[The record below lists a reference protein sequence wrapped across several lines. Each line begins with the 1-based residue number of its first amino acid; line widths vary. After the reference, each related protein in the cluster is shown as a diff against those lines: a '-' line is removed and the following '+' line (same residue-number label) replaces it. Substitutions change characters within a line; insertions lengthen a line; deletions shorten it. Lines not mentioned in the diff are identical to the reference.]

1 MCCKPK
7 YRANI
12 IDHFINFLFSFEIFF
27 NHYSC
32 GKDQIIV
39 LSLKFGFQ
47 DFTDPGLP
55 KDPAESDWFVVLVFC
70 LHKCFSVN
78 SK

>member
-1 MCCKPK
+1 M
-7 YRANI
+7 
-12 IDHFINFLFSFEIFF
+12 
-27 NHYSC
+27 
-32 GKDQIIV
+32 
-39 LSLKFGFQ
+39 LSLKFVFQ

-70 LHKCFSVN
+70 LHKCFSVS